1 MSKNPHDRIFR
12 KKSKKQYLSTVPK
25 SCSNNNVV

>member
-1 MSKNPHDRIFR
+1 MSKNPHGRIFKR
-12 KKSKKQYLSTVPK
+12 KSKKQHLSTVPK